1 MKKELICIC
10 CPRGCKLLVDLDTDT
25 VTGNFCPR
33 GAKYGLQEVK
43 NPTRVLTSTV
53 RIEGA
58 DLPMCPVKSKDPI
71 PKGKLFLAM
80 EEINKVRLKA
90 PVHIGDIIIES
101 VAGTG
106 VSVIATRNM
115 EKTES

>member
-10 CPRGCKLLVDLDTDT
+10 CPRGCHLIVDTDNDT

-53 RIEGA
+53 RINGS
-58 DLPMCPVKSKDPI
+58 DLPMCPVKSLDPL
-71 PKGKLFLAM
+71 PKGKLFEAM
-80 EEINKVRLKA
+80 DEINKIHVNA
-90 PVHIGDIIIES
+90 PIHIGDVIKDDL
-101 VAGTG
+101 AGTG
-106 VSVIATRNM
+106 VKLVATRNM
-115 EKTES
+115 EKI